1 MTTTTSRSTVL
12 SGIAGGL
19 VVVIFGLILL
29 AAGVLHTGGDKTVV
43 RQTGQA
49 QTTPPAA
56 DSAGGGKP
64 TGTTVADIYKR
75 VGPGVAFIQA
85 RVQTSGAALI
95 PGFDAPQQGVATGS
109 GLALDSSGYVL
120 TNAHVVEGAKSVTV
134 QFGKQDAVDG
144 KVVGSD
150 PSTDLAVLK
159 VDPSKTKLKPLSLGD
174 SSRVRVGDQAI
185 AIGNPFGL
193 ENTVT
198 TGIISALQRSI
209 SAPNGFSI
217 DNVLQTDASIN
228 PGNSGGP
235 LLDGA
240 GRVIGINAQIETG
253 GSGSGSVGIGFA
265 IPINTA
271 KSVVPKLESNG
282 RIEHAYIGVTTSAV
296 TADLAK
302 SANLPTA
309 HGALVQDVSKGSPA
323 EKAGLQ
329 AGHTQTSEGITIG
342 GDLIVGINSTTIRD
356 PEDISGAIAD
366 KKPGDTVTIRFYRG
380 RSLHSVQLT
389 LAKRPN
395 TSPNAAQQQQ
405 GGGGGGGGLPQLP
418 LP

>member
-1 MTTTTSRSTVL
+1 MMTTTSRSTVL

-19 VVVIFGLILL
+19 IVVVFGLTLL

-43 RQTGQA
+43 RDSGQV

-56 DSAGGGKP
+56 DAGAGKP
-64 TGTTVADIYKR
+64 TGATVADIYKR
-75 VGPGVAFIQA
+75 GGPGVAFIQA

-109 GLALDSSGYVL
+109 GFALDKRGYVL
-120 TNAHVVEGAKSVTV
+120 TNAHVVQDAKSVTV
-134 QFGKQDAVDG
+134 QFGKQDAVDA

-159 VDPSKTKLKPLSLGD
+159 VDPSKTKMKPLTLGD
-174 SSRVRVGDQAI
+174 SGRVRVGDQAI

-235 LLDGA
+235 LLDGT
-240 GRVIGINAQIETG
+240 GRAIGINAQIETG
-253 GSGSGSVGIGFA
+253 GSGQGSVGIGFA

-271 KSVVPKLESNG
+271 KAVVPKLEGKG
-282 RIEHAYIGVTTSAV
+282 RSGHAYIGVTTSAI

-302 SANLPTA
+302 TANLPTT
-309 HGALVQDVSKGSPA
+309 HGALIQDVSKGSPA
-323 EKAGLQ
+323 EKAGLR

-342 GDLIVGINSTTIRD
+342 GDLVVGVAGKTIRD

-366 KKPGDTVTIRFYRG
+366 KKPGDTVAIRFYRG
-380 RSLHSVQLT
+380 RTLHSVNLT

-395 TSPNAAQQQQ
+395 TSPNAAQQQG